1 MGESFRV
8 PSALDGERLD
18 RTLALL
24 TGLSRNDVNAVVD
37 AGKVMVGANRVT
49 SRSRRVREGEE
60 VTVEGPLPSGQP
72 SPPGAEP
79 WVDVPVMYSDDDIV
93 VVDKPAGLAV
103 HPGAGSHTGTLVH
116 GLLARFPDIAGA
128 GGEADR
134 PGIVHRLDK
143 GTSGVLV
150 VGRTPAAF
158 ASLGAQMAG
167 RTVGREYVALVRGSI
182 ESDEGLID
190 APLGRSAVDPTK
202 MRVQAGGRPA
212 RTEYQVVERY
222 PEPAATTLVTCQL
235 HTGRTHQIRVH
246 FASIGHPLVGD
257 ERYGPRKLGNWDP
270 LPRGRPFLHAA
281 KLEFDHPTTGARLTF
296 RSPLPTDLSG
306 VLASISHGTPS

>member
-1 MGESFRV
+1 MGESFLV

-37 AGKVMVGANRVT
+37 AGKVMVGSKRVT

-60 VTVEGPLPSGQP
+60 VTVEGPLPSAQARR
-72 SPPGAEP
+72 PGAEP
-79 WVDVPVMYSDDDIV
+79 WVDVPVVYSDDDVI
-93 VVDKPAGLAV
+93 VVDKPAGLVV

-116 GLLARFPDIAGA
+116 GLLARFPDVAGA

-143 GTSGVLV
+143 GTSGLLV
-150 VGRTPAAF
+150 VARTPAAF
-158 ASLGAQMAG
+158 ASLAAQMAG
-167 RTVGREYVALVRGSI
+167 RTVGREYVALVLGSI

-190 APLGRSAVDPTK
+190 APLGRSPAEPTK

-212 RTEYQVVERY
+212 RTEYEVVERY
-222 PEPAATTLVTCQL
+222 IEPVSTTLLASRLQ
-235 HTGRTHQIRVH
+235 TGRTHQIRVH
-246 FASIGHPLVGD
+246 FASIGHPVVGD
-257 ERYGPRKLGNWDP
+257 ERYGSRKLGNWDP
-270 LPRGRPFLHAA
+270 LPRGRPFLHAS
-281 KLEFDHPTTGARLTF
+281 KLEFDHPKTGARLAF
-296 RSPLPTDLSG
+296 KSPLPPDLSG
-306 VLASISHGTPS
+306 VLASISHATPS